1 MWLGR
6 AMALRNAEHG
16 GSEPRQGDRAAEGE
30 PASRAAF
37 PSTSLRGGSGSSRG
51 SVWAPHRCLL
61 PAARGD
67 RACAAEAEASGR
79 NVRRER

>member
-37 PSTSLRGGSGSSRG
+37 PSTSLRGGLRLFSWLGLVS
-51 SVWAPHRCLL
+51 PPL
-61 PAARGD
+61 PPSCSPG
-67 RACAAEAEASGR
+67 
-79 NVRRER
+79 